1 MRPLWTHDAVMNTWD
16 RLVLLCPLLWIFGFL
31 GYPTMS
37 PEWIVDALQPWVR
50 SPPPSI
56 HPHLSSVR
64 LSSFKHTCKDDRDS
78 ANFIKRDFVMC
89 LSPTASWPEWQKC
102 EWEEKQEV
110 CCVCRVQQLC
120 WTAQMC
126 PCSDINECS
135 WWFHMDALV
144 RKEKK
149 LFPGSV
155 AATKRRLN
163 QSWTSPR
170 DPIFI
175 YGP

>member
-1 MRPLWTHDAVMNTWD
+1 MNRWDRYEHMTPLWTHET
-16 RLVLLCPLLWIFGFL
+16 VLFCSVPCCGFL
-31 GYPTMS
+31 GFWATQRWAQSGSWMRCS
-37 PEWIVDALQPWVR
+37 PGSGP
-50 SPPPSI
+50 

-78 ANFIKRDFVMC
+78 ANFIKWDFVMC